1 MKKTFGN
8 ISTDTSALNA
18 CKSTDLVIEAIV
30 ENLAIKQKLFK
41 ELDKVASKFVNA
53 SNIYLNSRFRKI

>member
-41 ELDKVASKFVNA
+41 ELDKVASKFVIA
-53 SNIYLNSRFRKI
+53 SNI